1 MPKYGQYYS
10 SRCLPSLDVVM
21 LAHHVAR
28 LWTWA
33 KRTAIKP
40 LPYGQ
45 YHYDDETVTCLAF
58 RFTGCGGN
66 SNNFLSKTE
75 CHDNCLPTNRPP
87 VTSCN
92 DERKCPEG
100 STCQR
105 GYMIGLC
112 CDNKDI
118 GNCTSV
124 KHTASFS
131 NVNLAAISSHA

>member
-1 MPKYGQYYS
+1 
-10 SRCLPSLDVVM
+10 M

-28 LWTWA
+28 PWTWA

-45 YHYDDETVTCLAF
+45 YHYDDDTVTCLAF

-66 SNNFLSKTE
+66 SNNFLSLSE
-75 CHDNCLPTNRPP
+75 CEDNCLPMDYNNCPANRPP

-105 GYMIGLC
+105 GYMISLC

-118 GNCTSV
+118 EKMEANYNPDCGGKKFV
-124 KHTASFS
+124 KVKSGEFHVGFF
-131 NVNLAAISSHA
+131 N